1 MKEIWMIFVDDV
13 KHLLKNPVAIIVTLG
28 LIILPS
34 LYAWFNILANWDP
47 YGNTNNLKIAVAN
60 NDAGISIAEAVPDYY
75 SLPNVDELALDPE
88 TTIMNI
94 GDTFVEN
101 LHNNDQINWTFVAY
115 EEALAGVEDG
125 EYYAA
130 IVVPENFS
138 SDFFSFL
145 NEDITHPKLEYH
157 VNAKK
162 NAIATKITDSVMN
175 SVKTQVNESFVN
187 TVTEAFGVVM
197 NDAAVS
203 IDDAREKS
211 IQSNLNTFYL
221 IDEQLGSL
229 ADTTRVINSS
239 FVSAQ
244 ALVQAS
250 QGVLPGVESDLE
262 RLSGKGLDAAQ
273 LAAAGE
279 NLANASTTALDTT
292 FTSLEHTLSVLEKQL
307 AVTKD
312 VLSDVEQL
320 ELLEKAEDMLTE
332 NQAVLDKA
340 ENLIQEMSYLPEAQK
355 EKLLSKIQNIKT
367 WNQQVLDDV
376 EDLQSDLYNYG
387 KFTEKNIQKI
397 ERDLA
402 RTLTA
407 AEDLHAY
414 YKESVAPIL
423 NKNLD
428 NLIQAGVNAPD
439 AVARLKSMITPLN
452 AALGGLSTLLD
463 NQIDAYDSVQNLIIR
478 SQTQVQAC
486 IDVLEKGEQLGKEN
500 YLYQLMTNDPQ
511 MLASFISS
519 PTEVETITMYPIEN
533 YGSAMTPFYTILSLW
548 VGALILASIV
558 NVNISNPEFRKFK
571 LYQQYFGRSIT
582 FSLLGILQALVVSLG
597 DIYLLHVQ
605 CVSPIKFVLICVAC
619 SYTFCKIVYTL
630 TIALDDVGKAI
641 AVVLLVMQVAGSGGT
656 FPIEVM
662 PEFFAAINSV
672 LPFKFGLAA
681 TRECVAGFYGSVYW
695 QNVLYELL
703 YVPPCIIIGL
713 LTWKKLYK
721 AKGYFRRKME
731 ETGIL

>member
-355 EKLLSKIQNIKT
+355 EKLLSKIQNIKI

-376 EDLQSDLYNYG
+376 EDLQSDLHNYG

-463 NQIDAYDSVQNLIIR
+463 NQIDAYDSVQNLITR